1 MQKVVEKFEIMRR
14 AKKLC
19 LVDQIVN
26 VLNFPN
32 LLHGTLFTLANTPQK
47 IKRINSLSV
56 SVAPFKIERVAAHHF
71 GLLDV
76 QIGADDLVCLQNAE
90 RIRRLGRGMPR
101 FRARGARALAA
112 QKFERIAANVAIVPL
127 DL

>member
-47 IKRINSLSV
+47 IKSINSLRV
-56 SVAPFKIERVAAHHF
+56 PVAPLEIERVAANNL
-71 GLLDV
+71 GLLDI
-76 QIGADDLVCLQNAE
+76 QIGANDLMRLQNAE
-90 RIRRLGRGMPR
+90 RICRLGRGVPR
-101 FRARGARALAA
+101 LRARGARALPA
-112 QKFERIAANVAIVPL
+112 QKFERVAANVAIVPL